1 MSTENIE
8 FENLEEQAQPL
19 KKAVKPVFSI
29 IIVSWNSEPYIER
42 CLQHLIDQSFAQFEI
57 ILVDNASADKTVELA
72 QEFSRAHDLP
82 LLLLPNSANLG
93 YAVANN
99 QGIAVAQGEL
109 ILLLNT
115 DAFLLPDFLE
125 KMYEQAQQHPDYGSF
140 TPKIVRDYN
149 HKIIDST
156 GLFVTKAGKSH
167 DRGFDETDSG
177 QYEQSESVFAPC
189 GAIALYRKAALEKVK
204 WGADEYFDANF
215 FVYYED
221 TDLGW
226 RLQRAGY
233 KCLYLPQIIGY
244 HVRGGSVGQKVSIF
258 QKSLAMQRHT
268 IKNRYLMLLKNLS
281 LRQLILQLPF
291 LLWFDLKMWGYILLK
306 QRKLIAV
313 VGDVWKFAPETWR
326 KRQASRKSNG
336 S

>member
-1 MSTENIE
+1 MSTDKINAKTIT
-8 FENLEEQAQPL
+8 EQAQSFNT
-19 KKAVKPVFSI
+19 AVKPVFSI
-29 IIVSWNSEPYIER
+29 IIVSWNSAAFMER
-42 CLQHLIDQSFAQFEI
+42 CLQHLRAQSFDQFEI
-57 ILVDNASADKTVELA
+57 ILVDNASADRTVELA
-72 QEFSRAHDLP
+72 QNFCRSHDLR
-82 LLLLPNSANLG
+82 LLLIQNTSNLG

-99 QGIAVAQGEL
+99 KGIAVAQGDL

-115 DAFLLPDFLE
+115 DAFLPPDFLTQI
-125 KMYEQAQQHPDYGSF
+125 YEQAKLHPEYGSY
-140 TPKIVRDYN
+140 TPKILRDYD

-167 DRGFDETDSG
+167 DRGFDEIDIG
-177 QYEQSESVFAPC
+177 QYAQSEQVFAPC

-233 KCLYLPQIIGY
+233 QCLYLPQIIGY
-244 HVRGGSVGQKVSIF
+244 HVRGGSVGRKVSIF
-258 QKSLAMQRHT
+258 QKSVAMQRHT

-291 LLWFDLKMWGYILLK
+291 LLWFELKMWGYILLK
-306 QRKLIAV
+306 QRQLASV
-313 VGDVWKFAPETWR
+313 LVDVWKLGPETLHKR
-326 KRQASRKSNG
+326 KG
-336 S
+336 